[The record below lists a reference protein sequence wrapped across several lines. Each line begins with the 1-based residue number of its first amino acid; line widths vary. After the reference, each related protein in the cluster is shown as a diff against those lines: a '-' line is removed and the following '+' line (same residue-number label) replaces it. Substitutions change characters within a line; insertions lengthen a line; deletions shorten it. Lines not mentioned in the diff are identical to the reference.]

1 MKLNDK
7 QLAQLRDEGWIFIP
21 DYFSQEE
28 VDVLTR
34 ASDEVFQMKRDEI
47 YLEKDGTPRSAFAVH
62 RLHEAFDILGR
73 HPRLIEP
80 LKQLLGEEVYFH
92 QYKINAKAKF
102 TGDVW
107 QWHQDYGNWLEKD
120 GMPEPRALNIAVFL
134 DEVFPFNGPLMLI
147 PRSHRHGVLESTKD
161 TETTSFPLYTQSE
174 ETVEKLCDAGGLVAP
189 TGKPG
194 SMLMFDGNLVHG
206 SSGNITPFPRKIVY
220 LTVNACSNYI
230 RKPTRE
236 EWLAHQDFTPIETV
250 PDDALLEYAR
260 REKKV
265 A

>member
-1 MKLNDK
+1 MKLNDA
-7 QLAQLRDEGWIFIP
+7 QLAQLRDEGWIFMP
-21 DYFSQEE
+21 DYFSAEE
-28 VDVLTR
+28 VAILK
-34 ASDEVFQMKRDEI
+34 AEADEVFKLRRDEI
-47 YLEKDGTPRSAFAVH
+47 YLEKNGTPRSAFAVH
-62 RLHEAFDILGR
+62 RYNEAFDLLGR
-73 HPRLIEP
+73 HPRLVEP
-80 LKQLLGEEVYFH
+80 LMQLWGESVYLH

-120 GMPEPRALNIAVFL
+120 GMMEPRAMNISVFL

-147 PRSHRHGVLESTKD
+147 PRSHKHGVLDSNKD
-161 TETTSFPLYTQSE
+161 TATTSFPLYTQPE
-174 ETVEKLCDAGGLVAP
+174 ETVEKLCAEGGLVAP

-220 LTVNACSNYI
+220 LTLNACSNAI
-230 RKPTRE
+230 QKPTRE
-236 EWLAHQDFTPIETV
+236 EWLAHQDFTPIECCA
-250 PDDALLEYAR
+250 DDALTEYAR
-260 REKKV
+260 RQKQV

>member
-1 MKLNDK
+1 MELTDQ
-7 QLAQLRDEGWIFIP
+7 QLAQLRDEGWIFVP
-21 DYFSQEE
+21 DYFSSEE
-28 VDVLTR
+28 VAALNQ
-34 ASDEVFQMKRDEI
+34 ASAEVFQMQREEI
-47 YLEKDGTPRSAFAVH
+47 FLEKDGTPRTAFAIH

-73 HPRLIEP
+73 HPRLIAP
-80 LKQLLGEEVYFH
+80 LQQLWNEDVYLH
-92 QYKINAKAKF
+92 QSKVNAKAKF

-120 GMPEPRALNIAVFL
+120 GMPECRAMNIAVFL

-147 PRSHRHGVLESTKD
+147 PRSHQQGVLESAKD

-174 ETVEKLCDAGGLVAP
+174 DLVQKLCDEGGLVAP
-189 TGKPG
+189 TGKAG

-206 SSGNITPFPRKIVY
+206 SSGNMTPFPRNIVY

-236 EWLAHQDFTPIETV
+236 EWMAHQDFTPIEMV
-250 PDDALLEYAR
+250 EDDALLNFSR
-260 REKKV
+260 QG
-265 A
+265 

>member
-1 MKLNDK
+1 MKLDDQ
-7 QLAQLRDEGWIFIP
+7 QLTQLRDEGWIFMP
-21 DYFSQEE
+21 DYFSEEE
-28 VDVLTR
+28 VAILKR
-34 ASDEVFQMKRDEI
+34 EADEIFKLKRDEI
-47 YLEKDGTPRSAFAVH
+47 YLEKNGTPRSAFAVH
-62 RLHEAFDILGR
+62 RYNEAFALLGR

-80 LKQLLGEEVYFH
+80 LMQLWGEGVYLH

-102 TGDVW
+102 VGDVW

-120 GMPEPRALNIAVFL
+120 GMPEPRAMNISVFL

-147 PRSHRHGVLESTKD
+147 PRSHRHGVLESSKD
-161 TETTSFPLYTQSE
+161 TATTSFPLYTQSE
-174 ETVEKLCDAGGLVAP
+174 DTVEALCEAGGLVAP

-220 LTVNACSNYI
+220 LTLNACSNYI

-236 EWLAHQDFTPIETV
+236 EWLAHQDFTPIEMCA
-250 PDDALLEYAR
+250 DDAIVTYGR
-260 REKKV
+260 RQREP

>member
-1 MKLNDK
+1 MRLTDD
-7 QLAQLRDEGWIFIP
+7 QLAQLRDEGWIFMP
-21 DYFSQEE
+21 DYFSAEE
-28 VDVLTR
+28 VALLKAEADR
-34 ASDEVFQMKRDEI
+34 VFRLKRDEI
-47 YLEKDGTPRSAFAVH
+47 YLEKDGTPRTAFAVH
-62 RLHEAFDILGR
+62 RYSEPFEILGR
-73 HPRLIEP
+73 HPRLVEP
-80 LKQLLGEEVYFH
+80 LQQLYGDDVYIH

-120 GMPEPRALNIAVFL
+120 GMPEPKAMNISVFL

-147 PRSHRHGVLESTKD
+147 PRSHRHGVLDSQKD
-161 TETTSFPLYTQSE
+161 TATTSFPLYTQSE
-174 ETVEKLCDAGGLVAP
+174 ELVERLCAEGGLVAP

-206 SSGNITPFPRKIVY
+206 SSGNITPFPRRIVY
-220 LTVNACSNYI
+220 LTLNACSNAI

-236 EWLAHQDFTPIETV
+236 EWLAHQDFTPLRKV
-250 PDDALLEYAR
+250 PDDALLRLAR
-260 REKKV
+260 GEKAV

>member
-1 MKLNDK
+1 MHLDDT
-7 QLAQLRDEGWIFIP
+7 QLEQLRSEGWLFLP
-21 DYFSQEE
+21 DYFSTEE
-28 VDVLTR
+28 VAILK
-34 ASDEVFQMKRDEI
+34 DEARKVFSLQRDEI

-62 RLHEAFDILGR
+62 RLNEAFDILGR
-73 HPRLIEP
+73 HPRLIQP
-80 LKQLLGEEVYFH
+80 LQQLWAEDVYLH

-120 GMPEPRALNIAVFL
+120 GMPEPRAMNISVFL

-147 PRSHRHGVLESTKD
+147 PRSHRHGVLEATRD
-161 TETTSFPLYTQSE
+161 DATTSFPLYTQSH
-174 ETVEKLCDAGGLVAP
+174 ETVERLVAEGGLVVP

-194 SMLMFDGNLVHG
+194 SMLIFDGNLVHG
-206 SSGNITPFPRKIVY
+206 SSGNITPYPRNIVY

-236 EWLAHQDFTPIETV
+236 EWLAHQDFTPIEMV
-250 PDDALLEYAR
+250 ADDALLAFKAR
-260 REKKV
+260 QTR
-265 A
+265 AA